1 MQLKGSRIICGEPL
15 LTHFVQANPFFVKK
29 NRPLVGRHLRFVPIK
44 LLTKL
49 IIAGMFVHEMAL
61 LFYIFYKLQEHS
73 TARLISGYLE
83 RI

>member
-1 MQLKGSRIICGEPL
+1 MQLKGSCIICGEPL
-15 LTHFVQANPFFVKK
+15 FTHFVQANPFKK

-73 TARLISGYLE
+73 TARLISGYL
-83 RI
+83 